1 MDSGA
6 GAYLADDS
14 FVKILVYKENH
25 FTAMN
30 EITPLLWNVI
40 AEQVSGEVQEWL
52 KTRGAGRP
60 IDIMT
65 AFVAAPR
72 HVPRRLVL
80 TGPAD
85 SEALDKAVAGF
96 SVNGWS
102 LVRLVRVWLLTRLD
116 SGNREEYTRNIRTLF
131 DTAEMNELVALYSA
145 LPLLRYPETWLGT
158 ATDAVRSNIGLV
170 LDAIALQNPYP
181 AAYFPE
187 GAWNQLVM
195 KSVFNDKPVHLI
207 YGLEKRANA
216 ELARI
221 LSDFAHER
229 WAAGRRVAPR
239 VWRLIAGFVNDRTI
253 ADLKHLLDSARED
266 DREAGALVCLE
277 SDFPPALELLELYP
291 ETMALAGDGKLN
303 WKNLEYT
310 DLNTYVS

>member
-1 MDSGA
+1 
-6 GAYLADDS
+6 
-14 FVKILVYKENH
+14 
-25 FTAMN
+25 MN
-30 EITPLLWNVI
+30 EVALLLEDIITEHVT
-40 AEQVSGEVQEWL
+40 GEVREWL
-52 KTRGAGRP
+52 KSRETGRP

-72 HVPRRLVL
+72 HVPRKPVVP
-80 TGPAD
+80 GPQQA
-85 SEALDKAVAGF
+85 EALDRALAGF
-96 SVNGWS
+96 SVAGWS

-116 SGNREEYTRNIRTLF
+116 SRNREEYVRNIRTLF

-145 LPLLRYPETWLGT
+145 LPLLRYPETWLAT
-158 ATDAVRSNIGLV
+158 ASDAVRSNIGLV

-207 YGLEKRANA
+207 YGLEKRANTD
-216 ELARI
+216 LARI

-239 VWRLIAGFVNDRTI
+239 VWRLVADFVHDGTI

-266 DREAGALVCLE
+266 DREAGALVCFE
-277 SDFPPALELLELYP
+277 SGYPPALELLELYP
-291 ETMALAGDGKLN
+291 EIMALAGAGKLN

>member
-1 MDSGA
+1 
-6 GAYLADDS
+6 
-14 FVKILVYKENH
+14 
-25 FTAMN
+25 MN
-30 EITPLLWNVI
+30 EIAPLLWNII
-40 AEQVSGEVQEWL
+40 AEQVSEEAQEWL
-52 KTRGAGRP
+52 KSRETGKP

-72 HVPRRLVL
+72 HVPRKLVFP
-80 TGPAD
+80 GQHQA
-85 SEALDKAVAGF
+85 EALDKALAGF
-96 SVNGWS
+96 SVTGWS
-102 LVRLVRVWLLTRLD
+102 SVRLVRVWLLTRLD

-145 LPLLRYPETWLGT
+145 LPLLRYSETWLAT
-158 ATDAVRSNIGLV
+158 ASDAVRSNIGLV

-181 AAYFPE
+181 AAYFSE

-229 WAAGRRVAPR
+229 WAAGRRVAPG
-239 VWRLIAGFVNDRTI
+239 VWRLITDFVNDSTI

-266 DREAGALVCLE
+266 DREAGALVCFQ
-277 SDFPPALELLELYP
+277 SGFPPARELLELYP
-291 ETMALAGDGKLN
+291 EIMALAKEGRLN
-303 WKNLEYT
+303 WRNLEYT

>member
-1 MDSGA
+1 
-6 GAYLADDS
+6 
-14 FVKILVYKENH
+14 
-25 FTAMN
+25 MN
-30 EITPLLWNVI
+30 EIAPLLEDII
-40 AEQVSGEVQEWL
+40 AEQVSDEEREWL
-52 KTRGAGRP
+52 KSREAGKP

-72 HVPRRLVL
+72 HIPRKLVVPGLRQ
-80 TGPAD
+80 A
-85 SEALDKAVAGF
+85 EALGKAVAGF
-96 SVNGWS
+96 SVTGWS

-116 SGNREEYTRNIRTLF
+116 SGNREEYVRNIRTLF

-145 LPLLRYPETWLGT
+145 LPLLRYPETWLAT
-158 ATDAVRSNIGLV
+158 ASDAVRSNIGLV

-207 YGLEKRANA
+207 YGLEKRTNA
-216 ELARI
+216 DLARI

-239 VWRLIAGFVNDRTI
+239 VWRLIADFVNDSSI

-277 SDFPPALELLELYP
+277 SGFPPALELLELYP
-291 ETMALAGDGKLN
+291 EIKALAVEGKLN
-303 WKNLEYT
+303 WKNLEHT

>member
-1 MDSGA
+1 
-6 GAYLADDS
+6 
-14 FVKILVYKENH
+14 
-25 FTAMN
+25 MN
-30 EITPLLWNVI
+30 EIAPLLWNI
-40 AEQVSGEVQEWL
+40 LAEQVSGEAQEWL
-52 KTRGAGRP
+52 KSRDAGKP

-72 HVPRRLVL
+72 HLPRKQLL
-80 TGPAD
+80 PAQHQA
-85 SEALDKAVAGF
+85 EALDKAVAGF
-96 SVNGWS
+96 SVTGWS
-102 LVRLVRVWLLTRLD
+102 SVRLARVWLLTRLD
-116 SGNREEYTRNIRTLF
+116 PGSREEYIRNIRTLF

-145 LPLLRYPETWLGT
+145 LPLLRYPETWLAT
-158 ATDAVRSNIGLV
+158 ASDAVRSNIGLV

-181 AAYFPE
+181 AMYFSE

-195 KSVFNDKPVHLI
+195 KSIFNDKPVHLI

-229 WAAGRRVAPR
+229 WAAGRRVAPG
-239 VWRLIAGFVNDRTI
+239 VWRLVPDFVKDSTI

-266 DREAGALVCLE
+266 DREAGALVCLQ
-277 SDFPPALELLELYP
+277 SGFPPALELLGLYP
-291 ETMALAGDGKLN
+291 EIMALAGEGRLN